1 MATIITEDLLK
12 KYFVE
17 NKKHPAFQESI
28 ELYEKLKV
36 HANGSMPKKLIQER
50 RPSESEHVQ
59 KYREAIYKPITEG
72 SITKV
77 LNSLSKIRRSQ
88 DWSIKYDKSS
98 VPPSIHEDETPK
110 EYFEYNFPNFDSLTN
125 WVFEMG
131 LKNYCIDA
139 NAVVVVMP
147 MDFNVEVNGYAKPYP
162 YIFNSENVLEYV
174 ANDYCIVKSSEVA
187 HIVASGETFKG
198 EVWYVITT
206 QWIARYEQS
215 DMKKGFK
222 LSSEP
227 FIHDLGYLP
236 VMKMPGVF
244 FQAKDGY
251 VINKSRIS
259 SMVPSLDEAAREYSD
274 LQAEIVQHTHSEKW
288 IYSTQDCTSC
298 NGSGKMSRPEGGFV
312 NCTTCSGGG
321 KVVTSPYSNIVIK
334 PAGVGEQAIPT
345 PPAGYIQKTDVAAM
359 VAIMDKRVDN
369 HLYKALAAINMEF
382 LANVPLSESGIAKQ
396 VDRDEL
402 NNFVHSVA
410 EDLVR
415 LMDRIIKMS
424 IDYRYMTLVPDK
436 KARKELAPEINVPQV
451 FDLLSTSY
459 LMDELEKARKAGL
472 NPVLIKAL
480 EIEFASKKF
489 LTDDEVVEFLGCI
502 YQLDPFGALS
512 SDDKMVISQNDW
524 AMKVD
529 VIISANIQYFV
540 QRAMNEEED
549 FDDLEYAMKREIMVR
564 YAQEVIDS
572 YAIGANIISGANGG
586 ASAADLK
593 YTVGGLTGM
602 IEIAKAI
609 ASGLYDLDA
618 GVALVQ
624 DRFGLTEEEARKQLG
639 TPSLITSEAELN
651 KIDTLT

>member
-12 KYFVE
+12 NYFVQG
-17 NKKHPAFQESI
+17 KKHPAYQESK
-28 ELYEKLKV
+28 EQYEKLQV
-36 HANGSMPKKLIQER
+36 HADGCMPKKLISER
-50 RPSESEHVQ
+50 RPSESDHVK

-88 DWSIKYDKSS
+88 DWSIKYNKSA

-110 EYFEYNFPNFDSLTN
+110 EYFEHNFPNFESLTN

-139 NAVVVVMP
+139 NALVVVMP
-147 MDFNVEVNGYAKPYP
+147 MDFNVPENGYVKPYP
-162 YIFNSENVLEYV
+162 YIFNCEQVLQYV
-174 ANDYCIVKSSEVA
+174 ADDYCIVKSCDVSNYTA
-187 HIVASGETFKG
+187 AGQIFNG
-198 EVWYVITT
+198 EVWYVVTT

-215 DMKKGFK
+215 DSKKGFK
-222 LSSEP
+222 LSSDP
-227 FIHDLGYLP
+227 FIHGLEYMP
-236 VMKMPGVF
+236 VIKMPGVF
-244 FQAKDGY
+244 YKAKDGY

-298 NGSGKMSRPEGGFV
+298 NGSGQMKTEGGFV
-312 NCTTCSGGG
+312 TCKTCSGGG
-321 KVVTSPYSNIVIK
+321 KVVTSPYSNMVIK
-334 PAGVGEQAIPT
+334 PAAIGEQAIPT

-402 NNFVHSVA
+402 NTFVHSIA

-415 LMDRIIKMS
+415 LMDRIIKIS
-424 IDYRYMTLVPDK
+424 IDYRYKILVPDK

-459 LMDELEKARKAGL
+459 LMDELDKARKAGL

-489 LTDDEVVEFLGCI
+489 LTNHEVAEFLACI
-502 YQLDPFGALS
+502 YELDPFGALS
-512 SDDKMVISQNDW
+512 SDDKMAISQNDW
-524 AMKVD
+524 AMKED
-529 VIISANIQYFV
+529 VVISANIQYFV
-540 QRAMNEEED
+540 QRAMNENKD
-549 FDDLEYAMKREIMVR
+549 FDDMDYKKKREIMVR
-564 YAQEVIDS
+564 YAKEVIQS
-572 YAIGANIISGANGG
+572 YSVGAGILAANGG
-586 ASAADLK
+586 GATAADLK

-609 ASGLYDLDA
+609 ASGLYDLEA
-618 GVALVQ
+618 GIALVQ
-624 DRFGLTEEEARKQLG
+624 DRFGLTEEEARRQLG
-639 TPSLITSEAELN
+639 TPSIIQSDAQLA